1 MSSSNTPSTTST
13 DRADSLAERTLPP
26 LTVPRLLGW
35 AAQQYGDKTA
45 VREEAGDISY
55 RALNDLRRQAGRAF
69 LALGVEKGERVAIWA
84 PNSAQWIVAA
94 LGLQSVGAVLVP
106 LNTRLQGA
114 EAADILRR
122 AGVTVLLTVAKL
134 EGAVPAAVIADQSLP
149 SLRHSIRLDSAV
161 DEGQQLGWQS
171 FLDKSAAADDAAFIA
186 LERSISP
193 EDSADML
200 FTSGTTGKA
209 KGVLC
214 SHEQNIRVFATW
226 SDTVGLR
233 ADDNYLIINPF
244 FHSFGYKAGWLA
256 ALISGCTIFPMAQFD
271 RRAVMETIARER
283 ISMLPG
289 APSLYEM
296 LLADP
301 ERGNY
306 DFSSLRLGV
315 TGAATVPVK
324 LVEDMR
330 SELGFETV
338 VTAYGLTEST
348 GVVTICRPDDDPQTI
363 ANTCG
368 RAMPGVELKCADPQ
382 TGEARAAGEEGE
394 VWLRGYNVMQ
404 GYFDMPEATAEAITE
419 DGWLRTGDI
428 GVLDER
434 GYLRI
439 TDRLKDMYIM
449 NGENVYPAEV
459 EKLLYG
465 LDGVAQAAVIGV
477 PKAPQGEVG
486 MAFVVRR
493 PGAALDAEAVKAFC
507 AGKLARYK
515 QPFYVE
521 FVEALPMNASGKVL
535 KTELAAQAK
544 QLLGGAA

>member
-493 PGAALDAEAVKAFC
+493 PGAALDAEVVKAFC

>member
-1 MSSSNTPSTTST
+1 MPSSKSPSSNASG
-13 DRADSLAERTLPP
+13 RADQLADLTLPP
-26 LTVPRLLGW
+26 LTVPRLMGW
-35 AAQQYGDKTA
+35 AAQQYGAKTA
-45 VREEAGDISY
+45 IQADDEVLSY
-55 RALNDLRRQAGRAF
+55 RQLNDLRRSAGRAF
-69 LALGVEKGERVAIWA
+69 MALGVQSGDRVAIWA
-84 PNSAQWIVAA
+84 PNSARWIIAA

-106 LNTRLQGA
+106 LNTRLQGP
-114 EAADILRR
+114 EAADILAR
-122 AGVTVLLTVAKL
+122 AGVSVLLTVGAL
-134 EGAVPAAVIADQSLP
+134 EGAVPAEVVKSESLP
-149 SLRHSIRLDSAV
+149 ALRRSVRLDSDGDSA
-161 DEGQQLGWQS
+161 DQLGW
-171 FLDKSAAADDAAFIA
+171 AAFMAKASEADDAAFIA
-186 LERSISP
+186 LERAINP

-200 FTSGTTGKA
+200 FTSGTTGKP

-271 RRAVMETIARER
+271 RRLVMEAISRHR

-348 GVVTICRPDDDPQTI
+348 GVVTICRPDDDPETI

-404 GYFDMPEATAEAITE
+404 GYFDMPEATADAITS

-428 GVLDER
+428 GVMDER

-486 MAFVVRR
+486 MAFIVRR
-493 PGAALDAEAVKAFC
+493 AGSELSAEQVKAFC
-507 AGKLARYK
+507 AEQLARYK
-515 QPFYVE
+515 LPYYVA
-521 FVEALPMNASGKVL
+521 FVDALPMNASGKVL
-535 KTELAAQAK
+535 KTELAAQAA
-544 QLLGGAA
+544 QHIEAQA